1 VVLASG
7 TVATVC
13 DTLTNTGLARANG
26 AFMARSLEEVEAEH
40 IRQVLENTD
49 WIIEGKRGAAAVLG
63 LEPST
68 LRYRMQKL
76 GIRRPKGRAVAAD
89 GG

>member
-1 VVLASG
+1 
-7 TVATVC
+7 
-13 DTLTNTGLARANG
+13 
-26 AFMARSLEEVEAEH
+26 MARSLEEVEAEH

-76 GIRRPKGRAVAAD
+76 GIRRPKGGAVAAD